1 MLSKTNLP
9 LEILQFACLKI
20 DQAQRHQ
27 YWMFDV
33 GRSMFDVLL
42 PLDQVFSVIHCSG
55 QAEPHTRN
63 TLYVAYKNQTLEY

>member
-20 DQAQRHQ
+20 DQAKRHQ

-33 GRSMFDVLL
+33 ERSMFDVLL
-42 PLDQVFSVIHCSG
+42 SINQVLSVIHCTHFESHG
-55 QAEPHTRN
+55 YQ
-63 TLYVAYKNQTLEY
+63 NQKPRLRCNQK